1 MGEIKGAVYSKW
13 KDYSDKNFENK
24 IVAYH
29 FSPNL
34 FDTFKVIEDR
44 TMGQWLA
51 EGFHFFYHAEDDYHK
66 RVVKDLKDQLENWY
80 VYTVELNA
88 ESIGRARGE
97 NVAWGHSRNQEANE
111 SLIYGEDT
119 IFWITMN
126 DTGLAVADEI
136 LVSTDDNIKILKIER
151 IIGDGERETVY
162 ALKQSKSGSASFYT
176 QKTISRYL

>member
-1 MGEIKGAVYSKW
+1 MGERLRELYSKW
-13 KDYSDKNFENK
+13 KDYTPDKNFEKK

-66 RVVKDLKDQLENWY
+66 EVVKDLKDKLVNWY

-97 NVAWGHSRNQEANE
+97 TVAWGHSRFQDANE
-111 SLIYGEDT
+111 SLI
-119 IFWITMN
+119 FW
-126 DTGLAVADEI
+126 
-136 LVSTDDNIKILKIER
+136 
-151 IIGDGERETVY
+151 
-162 ALKQSKSGSASFYT
+162 
-176 QKTISRYL
+176 